1 MVNFGENMND
11 FFSLLSIVKFRP
23 ARLAPSVWS
32 GHIPFAAWIISTL
45 RPNIFVELGTRSGN
59 SYLAFCQSVAEHG
72 LSTKCYA
79 VDTWQ
84 GDEHAGFYDESVFN
98 ELNEYHQIHYAR
110 FSCLLRMTFDEA
122 VAYFSDG
129 SIDLLHIDGLHTY
142 EAVKHDFET
151 WLPKLSPHAVVLFH
165 DINVRE
171 RGFGVWRFW
180 EELCE
185 RYPLHFEFVHSKG
198 LGILQLSSERTSFS
212 LDWLMQDAPNRNE
225 IRDFF
230 SGLGE
235 HIQGQFD
242 LQILQGRFRESEAK
256 ILDINSRLAA
266 CNAELE
272 EIRRSRAWQF
282 AMWLRRIR
290 HYLAPLGSMQSSLG
304 KALISYFRHPFTF
317 GRGRKT

>member
-1 MVNFGENMND
+1 MPD
-11 FFSLLSIVKFRP
+11 FFSLLSAVKFRP

-32 GHIPFAAWIISTL
+32 GHIPFAAWIISIF
-45 RPNIFVELGTRSGN
+45 RPRIFVELGTRSGT
-59 SYLAFCQSVAEHG
+59 SYLTFCQSVAEHG
-72 LSTKCYA
+72 LSTTCYA

-98 ELNEYHQIHYAR
+98 ELKEYNQAHYAR
-110 FSCLLRMTFDEA
+110 FSSLLRMTFDEA

-129 SIDLLHIDGLHTY
+129 SIELLHIDGLHTY

-171 RGFGVWRFW
+171 RGFGVWKFW

-185 RYPLHFEFVHSKG
+185 RYPFHFEFMHSYG
-198 LGILQLSSERTSFS
+198 LGVVQLSPDNSSYT
-212 LDWLMQDAPNRNE
+212 LDWLVKDAPHRNE

-235 HIQGQFD
+235 HIQRQYD
-242 LQILQGRFRESEAK
+242 LQILQGRLGESEAK
-256 ILDINSRLAA
+256 ILGINSQLAVS
-266 CNAELE
+266 NAKLE
-272 EIRRSRAWQF
+272 EIRHSRAWQF
-282 AMWLRRIR
+282 AMWLRRI
-290 HYLAPLGSMQSSLG
+290 HQ
-304 KALISYFRHPFTF
+304 YFVPHNSI
-317 GRGRKT
+317 